1 MELKNFAQG
10 EIRSENTLN
19 ESSNIEEMAS
29 AQASA
34 QAPAQEM
41 TADETCFEETEDD
54 QLPVE
59 YFLEQHYN
67 FRHNVLSGM
76 VEYKKTGEPDEKF
89 TRLTCEALNTI
100 FIKAKREM
108 PDDKSLK
115 GVIKAYVE
123 SDIPP
128 VYNPVEIWLNGLA
141 QWDGKDRVAEFLN
154 RIPGLTDEQIAFLRI
169 YLRSNVAHWL
179 NMEQEH
185 GNETVPLLIGD
196 QGCGKSTFCVRF
208 LPEHLRQYYLDHFN
222 LANKFDKEM
231 ALSSCLLIC
240 LDEIDMYSSRQM
252 AQVKQTLSKVKVNGR
267 KIYGKTIDERKRFAS
282 FIATTNNRHPLVD
295 KTGSRR
301 FLTIEIPKGKLINN
315 NGKIEYDQLYAQLLH
330 EVRDE
335 KLRYWYTNEETLRI
349 QELNAPYEQTLDL
362 EQMIDCTFRKPQG
375 NEKPGSFTSLE
386 IRKILKQQYPD
397 VQDSHIN
404 SIKIGKAMK
413 EMKVAKVKSKR
424 GISYSLIQV
433 AA

>member
-1 MELKNFAQG
+1 MIETNPFAQG
-10 EIRSENTLN
+10 EIRSEMSETASENPEAN
-19 ESSNIEEMAS
+19 APEMVENDLLA
-29 AQASA
+29 
-34 QAPAQEM
+34 
-41 TADETCFEETEDD
+41 
-54 QLPVE
+54 VE
-59 YFLEQHYN
+59 YHLEHNYQ
-67 FRHNVLSGM
+67 FRRNVLSGL
-76 VEYKKTGEPDEKF
+76 VEYKKTGEPDENF
-89 TRLTCEALNTI
+89 SRLTSEALNTI
-100 FIKAKREM
+100 FIKAKREIT
-108 PDDKSLK
+108 DDTSLK
-115 GVIKAYVE
+115 TDIKAYVE

-128 VYNPVEIWLNGLA
+128 VYNPVVAWLDSLA
-141 QWDGKDRVAEFLN
+141 KWDGKDRVAEFLN
-154 RIPGLTDEQIAFLRI
+154 RIPGLSDEKIAFLRI

-185 GNETVPLLIGD
+185 GNETVPLLIGN

-208 LPEHLRQYYLDHFN
+208 LPKHLRQYYLDHFN

-240 LDEIDMYSSRQM
+240 LDEIDMYNARQM
-252 AQVKQTLSKVKVNGR
+252 AQIKQALSKVKVNGR
-267 KIYGKTIDERKRFAS
+267 KIYGKTIDERMRFAS

-301 FLTIEIPKGKLINN
+301 FLTIEIPNGEVINN
-315 NGKIEYDQLYAQLLH
+315 NEEIEYEQLYAQLLY

-349 QELNAPYEQTLDL
+349 QELNAPCEQTLDL
-362 EQMIDCTFRKPQG
+362 EQMIDCMFRKPQG
-375 NEKPGSFTSLE
+375 NEKHGAFTSLD

-397 VQDSHIN
+397 VADSQIN

-413 EMKVAKVKSKR
+413 EMKVARVKSKR
-424 GISYSLIQV
+424 GVSYSLVQL